1 MRKAFYPM
9 AVLLAVLLLASCL
22 GTPESVQELHVETD
36 RVYRSGDVFLV
47 SDWTAY
53 VVMSDG
59 EEVPLDIGK
68 VEFSIKEGFII
79 RNTMSIIASYADAK
93 VLVTIEVDGT
103 GAGTGTE
110 PSYDENLSLINRPC
124 YIESHKPLDLSL
136 FIYLHTSSDG
146 RVTVISEDATPDRL
160 SFHISYVLSDGTTGE
175 EFLDG
180 GMFTPS
186 MTGTYVFTPII
197 DGVAWERAEC
207 TIEASVPAVGN
218 ESISITV
225 SENLGDMPDIE
236 CYAASN
242 ASGDRIDI
250 TLLGLDDGL
259 ESEWY
264 LDSVPAQPSAV
275 SGNTYTFDGLETGY
289 HTVAAIL
296 TRKGMPL
303 AVASASVSF
312 ATGQG
317 IEFIPGIE

>member
-1 MRKAFYPM
+1 MRKAFYPI
-9 AVLLAVLLLASCL
+9 AVLLTAILLASCL

-36 RVYRSGDVFLV
+36 RIYRSGDVFLV

-59 EEVPLDIGK
+59 EEVPIDIGK

-93 VLVTIEVDGT
+93 VLVIIEVDS
-103 GAGTGTE
+103 TGTE
-110 PSYDENLSLINRPC
+110 PVPSYEENLSLINRPC

-160 SFHISYVLSDGTTGE
+160 SFHITYVLSDGTSGE

-180 GMFTPS
+180 GMFTPT

-296 TRKGMPL
+296 TKKGMPL

-317 IEFIPGIE
+317 IESVLGIE